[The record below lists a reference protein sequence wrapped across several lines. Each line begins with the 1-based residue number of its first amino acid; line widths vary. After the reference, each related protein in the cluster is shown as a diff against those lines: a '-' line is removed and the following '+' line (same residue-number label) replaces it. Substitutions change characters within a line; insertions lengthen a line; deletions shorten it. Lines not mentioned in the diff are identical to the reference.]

1 MFVNEELKE
10 HLETSPVIKLNS
22 AVIAEWNM
30 NIAEN
35 ILISGNYRYRLN
47 DTETPQ
53 YNVISQSFSIND
65 EVNNFYT
72 GATDADVVI
81 DGGVDDQGIPLAFIS
96 KKEKERLLYSL
107 EDCFGRFRPRSGINK
122 LRYFENNFSHFSN
135 IEMAKRPRYYMSDK
149 LDLFKY
155 WTSYRTEGG
164 IERGI
169 ANIPLNDQNFIQD
182 TAPFVT
188 YKEAIPANR
197 IVVKMQTNVGDLD
210 LGPFVQDNTNVA
222 DPFFGEVNKTVPV
235 RWKIQYL
242 ETDSTWVDAA
252 SFSENSVRNDGSP
265 IVGSDGYL
273 ELFYGLSVPEIFREN
288 FNYEKEFSNASILP
302 DPLNMPNGT
311 AYLIRENE
319 NDAGTIHVV
328 VNNDLMIA
336 GTYETFPAI
345 YGWSVENEDV
355 SSATG
360 FVKDLTSPP
369 SFINFSS
376 QKREFREFQ
385 YIKGLRIVVDT
396 MNVFDS
402 TFDLI
407 EMSPRLTVDITDKV
421 SAFSVTRSASD
432 LGITGLPVGQ
442 LLASVGSVTIFDFDQ
457 AFFPENRNSI
467 VSSYTSQN
475 IQFKFYEVVKEVQN
489 KTFFIPIKT
498 MYSEGFPEISNK
510 DRTVTMTLR
519 DLFFYFESIT
529 APQILATSASLSYAV
544 SLLLDFVGFSNYTF
558 LRNLGEDEEV
568 IPFFFIAPDQTIAS
582 VLNELAVSTQTA
594 MFFDEFNN
602 FVLMSKGYILPTE
615 EERPTNITLRGSKD
629 FEIDGALRNKKTKN
643 ELANILDI
651 SFVDNQ
657 IFNGGSVNYTA
668 RSIQRSYG
676 TIRQASLVDSQKTWI
691 YKPVLLWEVT
701 GDENVRPQQDEVST
715 QSAYA
720 LTAIPLNSDLS
731 IDLPVV
737 ENHRVVNNTI
747 NFGDGVYWTARYDG
761 YFFANGEIIR
771 YDAIQFSIP
780 GLSQIEANS
789 PDADGDNVWISSAS
803 EYQTYFSK
811 IPFNGK
817 IFPTGL
823 VRIYAEPHFEV
834 VEGQTRL
841 KNGVVAKHGRG
852 QFGTET
858 ISHHATLPEY
868 WSDSSNRR
876 GVYMD
881 FKYLLNQQINRIIYE
896 DVTVESNDGVAV
908 LNVSDATLAKVGD
921 YVFRE
926 FDGEDGELAPT
937 TNLIPGKTRISSIDA
952 VNQTITLD
960 RAITDISDQEFD
972 DVDRISSVDIFSNR
986 VNAVLQF
993 DDAEDIENFEVGFYI
1008 KNRDDDETENIIP
1021 PNTKVVSIDQANNRV
1036 TISNVLLF
1044 PNLGTTV
1051 SIEIG
1056 RILLDKII
1064 LSEIRPE
1071 TVNGKSGLDVSVYNN
1086 SSVSGVIKNI
1096 FANSYV
1102 EESSQDSGYPA
1113 TVQSSALVFKGNI
1126 INTTDVPRNYIS
1138 YIYKPLENRFRHFGT
1153 RLRIIGRI
1161 ENNETRGQIPEGGST
1176 YFTIEN
1182 AETGQSPVLA
1192 GGSGGISIMV
1202 NPETNTGYY
1211 FELAALTE
1219 NNLTEYSQDDE
1230 LNEDTV
1236 SNVLFYKIQRDVS
1249 ASRDSDKAIPIK
1261 LFSGIASV
1269 TVDDGTFVGQSRL
1282 SSDTTP
1288 TVYDLAVEYE
1298 DFDGVRTFYL
1308 YINNVIVG
1316 IARDEDPLPVINNM
1330 ALFVR
1335 GNAKVMFENVY
1346 ALTENYSQNTTF
1358 SLDTP
1363 VSSAFG
1369 NVDINAQSSLQKY
1382 AISGLVQATYL
1393 SGISSL
1399 EPPKY
1404 NIYFEEFGTIMREAS
1419 YFDIRY
1425 DKAYPA
1431 LSAQISPTFNRV
1443 KGFTTAGFF
1452 ASSYGAEFLV
1462 FNHTD
1467 TVLNLDSTSGNYL
1480 KIQGV
1485 TFTQQSVNELTV
1497 DDYFEKK
1504 SNFAD
1509 PQFVSETLVDSPV
1522 DAKKYFTDIKLSRL
1536 SQGSKE
1542 FSIAATYIQSK
1553 DSANSMM
1560 DWLVRKIMKPRKS
1573 VGISVFGMPI
1583 LQLGDIV
1590 KIDYLSS
1597 NGFNEVSDADQR
1609 FVVYNIE
1616 YTRSLQEVGM
1626 NVFLTEV
1633 TE

>member
-1 MFVNEELKE
+1 MFANEELKE
-10 HLETSPVIKLNS
+10 HLETSSVIKLNS

-30 NIAEN
+30 NVAEN
-35 ILISGNYRYRLN
+35 ILISGNYRYRPN
-47 DTETPQ
+47 DTESPQ
-53 YNVISQSFSIND
+53 YNVISQSFNIND

-72 GATDADVVI
+72 GATDADVVV
-81 DGGVDDQGIPLAFIS
+81 DGGIDDQGIPLAFIS

-122 LRYFENNFSHFSN
+122 LRYFENRFSHFSN
-135 IEMAKRPRYYMSDK
+135 IEMTRRPRYYMPDK

-182 TAPFVT
+182 TAPFVA
-188 YKEAIPANR
+188 YREAVPANR
-197 IVVKMQTNVGDLD
+197 IVVKMQTNVGDID
-210 LGPFVQDNTNVA
+210 LGPFIEDNAVSS
-222 DPFFGEVNKTVPV
+222 DPFFGEENKTVPV

-242 ETDSTWVDAA
+242 ETDDTWVDAA
-252 SFSENSVRNDGSP
+252 TFDENSVRNDGSP
-265 IVGSDGYL
+265 IVGPDGYL
-273 ELFYGLSVPEIFREN
+273 ELFYGLAVPEIFKEN
-288 FNYEKEFSNASILP
+288 FNYEREVSNASILP
-302 DPLNMPNGT
+302 DPINLPNGT
-311 AYLIRENE
+311 AYLVKENE
-319 NDAGTIHVV
+319 DDAGTVHVV
-328 VNNDLMIA
+328 VNDPSMVT
-336 GTYETFPAI
+336 GTYETFLAT
-345 YGWSVENEDV
+345 YGWTVEDEDV
-355 SSATG
+355 SASTG
-360 FVKDLTSPP
+360 FVKNLTSPA
-369 SFINFSS
+369 SFINSAN
-376 QKREFREFQ
+376 QKREFREFR
-385 YIKGLRIVVDT
+385 YVKGIRIIVDT

-421 SAFSVTRSASD
+421 SSFSVTRSASD

-457 AFFPENRNSI
+457 AFFPENTNSI
-467 VSSYTSQN
+467 VSSYTTQN
-475 IQFKFYEVVKEVQN
+475 IQFKFYEVVKEVN
-489 KTFFIPIKT
+489 DKSFYIPIKT
-498 MYSEGFPEISNK
+498 MYSEGFPQISNRE
-510 DRTVTMTLR
+510 RTVTMTLR

-544 SLLLDFVGFSNYTF
+544 SLLLDFIGFSNYTF
-558 LRNLGEDEEV
+558 LRNEGEDEEI

-615 EERPTNITLRGSKD
+615 EERPTDITLRGSKD
-629 FEIDGALRNKKTKN
+629 FEIEGALRNKKTKN

-657 IFNGGSVNYTA
+657 IFNGGSVNYTT

-676 TIRQASLVDSQKTWI
+676 SIRQASLVDSQKTWI

-701 GDENVRPQQDEVST
+701 GTETVRPQQDEVST

-720 LTAIPLNSDLS
+720 LTAIPLNSDLNT
-731 IDLPVV
+731 DLPVV

-747 NFGDGVYWTARYDG
+747 DFGDGVYWTARYDG

-780 GLSQIEANS
+780 GLSQIEADS

-803 EYQTYFSK
+803 EYQAYFSK
-811 IPFNGK
+811 VPFNGK

-823 VRIYAEPHFEV
+823 VRIYSEPHFEV
-834 VEGQTRL
+834 VGGQTRL

-852 QFGTET
+852 QFGTE
-858 ISHHATLPEY
+858 IVSHHASLPEY
-868 WSDSSNRR
+868 WSNPSNRR

-881 FKYLLNQQINRIIYE
+881 FKYLFNQQINRVIYE
-896 DVTVESNDGVAV
+896 DVTLESNDGVAV
-908 LNVSDATLAKVGD
+908 LNVSDATLSKVGD

-926 FDGEDGELAPT
+926 FDGEDEEEEPT
-937 TNLIPGKTRISSIDA
+937 TNLIPQKTRIASIDA
-952 VNQTITLD
+952 INQTITLD
-960 RAITDISDQEFD
+960 KAITDISDVEFD
-972 DVDRISSVDIFSNR
+972 DVDNVSGVDVFSNKN
-986 VNAVLQF
+986 NAVLQF

-1008 KNRDDDETENIIP
+1008 KNRNEEVTENIIP
-1021 PNTKVVSIDQANNRV
+1021 PNTKIVSIDTANNRV
-1036 TISNVLLF
+1036 TISNVILS
-1044 PNLGTTV
+1044 PNLESTV
-1051 SIEIG
+1051 SVEVG
-1056 RILLDKII
+1056 RIFLDNII

-1071 TVNGKSGLDVSVYNN
+1071 TVDGKSGVDLSVYRN
-1086 SSVSGVIKNI
+1086 SSISGVIKNNI
-1096 FANSYV
+1096 VNSYV
-1102 EESSQDSGYPA
+1102 EESSQSSGYAA

-1126 INTTDVPRNYIS
+1126 INTTDVPRNYLS
-1138 YIYKPLENRFRHFGT
+1138 YVYKKLENRFRHFGT

-1161 ENNETRGQIPEGGST
+1161 ENNETRGQAPEGAST

-1182 AETGQSPVLA
+1182 TATGQAPVLA

-1202 NPETNTGYY
+1202 NTETNSGYY

-1236 SNVLFYKIQRDVS
+1236 SNVLFYKIQRDIS
-1249 ASRDSDKAIPIK
+1249 AERDSDKAIPIK
-1261 LFSGIASV
+1261 LFSGTADI
-1269 TVDDGTFVGQSRL
+1269 TVDEGTFVGQSRL
-1282 SSDTTP
+1282 SSDTIP
-1288 TVYDLAVEYE
+1288 TVYDLAIEYE

-1308 YINNVIVG
+1308 YINNVMVG
-1316 IARDEDPLPVINNM
+1316 IARDENPLPVVNNM

-1363 VSSAFG
+1363 VNSAFG
-1369 NVDINAQSSLQKY
+1369 NLDINAQSSLQKY

-1419 YFDIRY
+1419 YFDVRY

-1467 TVLNLDSTSGNYL
+1467 TVLNLDSSSGNYL
-1480 KIQGV
+1480 RIQGV

-1504 SNFAD
+1504 ANFAD

-1522 DAKKYFTDIKLSRL
+1522 DAKKYFTDIKLNRL

-1542 FSIAATYIQSK
+1542 FSIQAPYIQSK
-1553 DSANSMM
+1553 DSANAMM

-1573 VGISVFGMPI
+1573 VGISVFGMPT

-1590 KIDYLSS
+1590 KIDYESS
-1597 NGFNEVSDADQR
+1597 SGFSEISDPDQR

-1616 YTRSLQEVGM
+1616 YTRSLEDVGM